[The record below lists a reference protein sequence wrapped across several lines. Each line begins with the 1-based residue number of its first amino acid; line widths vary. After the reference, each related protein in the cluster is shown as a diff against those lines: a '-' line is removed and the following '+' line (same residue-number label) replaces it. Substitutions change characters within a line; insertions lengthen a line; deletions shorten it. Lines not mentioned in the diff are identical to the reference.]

1 MNPRFNHGT
10 RAVMAAV
17 LLSTSTAQSSSVV
30 AQSCDNLSLKNP
42 SVGAKPKKP
51 KTSNVSPT
59 KASPTDTDV
68 PAAAATASAQCG
80 RANSHHDGG
89 GNGLGLL
96 IGALTATAIVG
107 TANAADQGPNL
118 HLPKP
123 EELDADGPR
132 FPSRPIIGTF
142 QVKGYAAAGWPFAVD
157 IYTQPGT
164 WTWLEVQYEH
174 QRQPMR
180 VNLSR
185 PEGGRHVEVIRL
197 PGDNSAI
204 QVARYSLH
212 SALLPPGGKATD
224 MPMTVYGIG
233 AGPNAVGSGAEDPAT
248 ASLYLAVTEFG
259 PTPAVSPAGVKWG
272 VATRRQFPLSRI
284 EVLRYPDQNDNTG
297 KFQSIAQAN
306 IDLLV
311 RAQAAGMWGAL
322 PMMERVR
329 PGRYALQA
337 RAWRTKASGGDWT
350 GAFAPNDVQIK

>member
-1 MNPRFNHGT
+1 
-10 RAVMAAV
+10 
-17 LLSTSTAQSSSVV
+17 
-30 AQSCDNLSLKNP
+30 
-42 SVGAKPKKP
+42 
-51 KTSNVSPT
+51 
-59 KASPTDTDV
+59 
-68 PAAAATASAQCG
+68 
-80 RANSHHDGG
+80 
-89 GNGLGLL
+89 
-96 IGALTATAIVG
+96 LTATAIVG

-164 WTWLEVQYEH
+164 WTWLEVQYEN

-233 AGPNAVGSGAEDPAT
+233 AGPNAVGSVEPSAAALSRPFGLRAERGRLSANRSDALFWPAALPREGRGLFNLAAAQQDST
-248 ASLYLAVTEFG
+248 AASLYLAVTEFG
-259 PTPAVSPAGVKWG
+259 PTPAVSPAGVKWA
-272 VATRRQFPLSRI
+272 VAARRHFPLSRI
-284 EVLRYPDQNDNTG
+284 EVLRYPDQNDRRG
-297 KFQSIAQAN
+297 RFQSIAQAN
-306 IDLLV
+306 IDLLL

-337 RAWRTKASGGDWT
+337 RAWRTKAGGGDWT
-350 GAFAPNDVQIK
+350 GAYSPSYVFIQ